1 MRVCSSSSAIIYNNV
16 YGGNM
21 RVINIFVFI
30 ATVLSA
36 VSCQTSRRAEIL
48 FETTKGDF
56 TMALF
61 NETPLHRDAYLLL
74 TRCGYFDSILFHRV
88 IDNFVVQAGDPNS
101 RKARPGQMLGDGE
114 PFRIPAE
121 IRFPKLYHKRGMVNA
136 AREGDDTNPNRE
148 SCGSQF
154 AIMTCGPLTDAQI
167 ERGEKWVREGT
178 EGKAELTKD
187 MKEHYK
193 KHGGSPHLD
202 AQYTVFAEIVSGM
215 NVVDSIQKVKVDKFD
230 RPLEDVR
237 IVRATVVKDY
247 R

>member
-1 MRVCSSSSAIIYNNV
+1 MMKMKGRFYSILLTLLLPMPFLLYSSCK
-16 YGGNM
+16 
-21 RVINIFVFI
+21 
-30 ATVLSA
+30 TEE
-36 VSCQTSRRAEIL
+36 RAEIL
-48 FETTKGDF
+48 FETNMGNF

-74 TRCGYFDSILFHRV
+74 ARCGYFDSLLFHRV

-101 RKARPGQMLGDGE
+101 RHALPGDMLGDGE

-148 SCGSQF
+148 SCASQF

-167 ERGEKWVREGT
+167 ERGQKSVWQGT
-178 EGKAELTKD
+178 DSTVMLTDK
-187 MKEHYK
+187 MKEDYK
-193 KHGGSPHLD
+193 KVGGSPHLD

-215 NVVDSIQKVKVDKFD
+215 DVVDSIQKVPVDEND
-230 RPLEDVR
+230 RPIVDVR
-237 IVRATVVKDY
+237 ILKATVIKEYSDFVCF
-247 R
+247 

>member
-1 MRVCSSSSAIIYNNV
+1 MKTTLRYLLFSTL
-16 YGGNM
+16 
-21 RVINIFVFI
+21 FLLLF
-30 ATVLSA
+30 
-36 VSCQTSRRAEIL
+36 SCKTSQRAEIL

-74 TRCGYFDSILFHRV
+74 TRCGYFDSLLFHRV

-101 RKARPGQMLGDGE
+101 RNARPGQMLGNGE

-121 IRFPKLYHKRGMVNA
+121 ICFPKLYHKRGMVNA
-136 AREGDDTNPNRE
+136 AREGDETNPARE

-167 ERGEKWVREGT
+167 DRGEKWVREGT
-178 EGKAELTKD
+178 AGKTSLTKE
-187 MKEHYK
+187 MKEYYK

-202 AQYTVFAEIVSGM
+202 AQYTVFAEIVEGM
-215 NVVDSIQKVKVDKFD
+215 NVVDSIQKVKVDRYD
-230 RPLEDVR
+230 RPVEDVR
-237 IVRATVVKDY
+237 ILRATVVKEY

>member
-1 MRVCSSSSAIIYNNV
+1 
-16 YGGNM
+16 M